1 MTAQLPL
8 PMAPGAAIGR
18 AVSLVEDGDGGRVF
32 INGQLSFA
40 WDAGDVGIRRLAAVQ
55 LVRIKAARV
64 FEVAAGFG
72 VDEFTVYR
80 WGQALASGGPA
91 GLTPERRGPK
101 GPSKLTDAVIADIV
115 ARRAAGQSIAV
126 VAAAV
131 GVSVRTVSTAV
142 ALARSGAGAG
152 ASWVT
157 GEDSSPVVA
166 EPIPD
171 TESDTGESSGAR
183 AGETDPDAD
192 RDVTGQFELF
202 TAVAPD
208 QAAGTATTAPAAAP
222 APVPVPP
229 VPVSSVPVTPAPAPV
244 PAVPG
249 QALPVLP
256 ERVDRSAERVAARW
270 GLLPYAPPVFA
281 PAGRVPLAGLFLA
294 VPGLVATGLLD
305 CAGQVYGGVP
315 AGFYGLDTMLTE
327 AVLRALLGEPRA
339 EGATRVNPTDL
350 GRVLG
355 LDRAPEVKTV
365 RRKTAV
371 LADRGTATDLLT
383 ALARRHAADH
393 PQAMNVLYVD
403 GHVRTYHG
411 TRKIQKTHV
420 SRLRFPAPATVETWI
435 VDAQGAPVW
444 VVMAQPGASLVS
456 EIRRLIPHVRDLV
469 GDDRRVL
476 VGFDR
481 GGWSPALLND
491 LITAGFDVLTWRKAP
506 APDVPAEAFTEHT
519 HTDDLGRLR
528 TLTLADTTVRIP
540 LDDSD
545 PAAGTVALR
554 QVSKLDSGTG
564 RQVHILTSRTD
575 LSPAQ
580 VCFRMSARWRQE
592 NYFRY
597 GRIRFALDSH
607 DSYAVTDDDPG
618 RSVPNPA
625 KKAAHQQVQAAR
637 ARLHR
642 AETHR
647 DEQFLALRSPQPG
660 APSVITNQ
668 VHDAI
673 TEPVRAARA
682 ELDTATAKH
691 RQTPTR
697 LPLGQVRPGQQVLD
711 TETKLLTHAIR
722 MTAFNTQTHL
732 ARTVTTSTS
741 FAKAGN
747 EAHALVR
754 AALHSTGDIDP
765 TTTPGVLHIRLDPQP
780 TPRATAAVAELC
792 TALNST
798 ATVYPGTDLQLHY
811 SVKPHR

>member
-8 PMAPGAAIGR
+8 PMAPGVPIGS
-18 AVSLVEDGDGGRVF
+18 AVSLVEDVDGGRVF

-55 LVRIKAARV
+55 LARIKAARV

-72 VDEFTVYR
+72 VDEYTVYR
-80 WGQALASGGPA
+80 WGQALTAGGPA

-115 ARRAAGQSIAV
+115 ARRAAGQSIAA

-131 GVSVRTVSTAV
+131 GVSARTVSTAT
-142 ALARSGAGAG
+142 AQARSGVGGGMPGAG
-152 ASWVT
+152 RQAS
-157 GEDSSPVVA
+157 DSVAAESIPDAEPVSEEGVVA
-166 EPIPD
+166 AVAD
-171 TESDTGESSGAR
+171 AHGA
-183 AGETDPDAD
+183 GSDAD
-192 RDVTGQFELF
+192 RQTAEQIELF
-202 TAVAPD
+202 AAGPAG
-208 QAAGTATTAPAAAP
+208 QAAGDATGAQVVPP

-229 VPVSSVPVTPAPAPV
+229 MPSSPQSV
-244 PAVPG
+244 
-249 QALPVLP
+249 LPVLP
-256 ERVDRSAERVAARW
+256 ERVDRSAERVAARS

-281 PAGRVPLAGLFLA
+281 PAARVPLAGLFLA
-294 VPGLVATGLLD
+294 VPALVATGLLD
-305 CAGQVYGGVP
+305 CAGQVYGAVP

-371 LADRGTATDLLT
+371 LADRGKAADLLT

-393 PQAMNVLYVD
+393 PEAMNVLYVD

-444 VVMAQPGASLVS
+444 VVMAQPGASLAA
-456 EIRRLIPHVRDLV
+456 EIRRLIPHIRGLV

-481 GGWSPALLND
+481 GGWSPALLKD
-491 LITAGFDVLTWRKAP
+491 LIDAGFDVLTWRKAP
-506 APDVPAEAFTEHT
+506 APDVPAEKFTQHT
-519 HTDDLGRLR
+519 HTDDLGRTR
-528 TLTLADTTVRIP
+528 TLTLADTTVQIP
-540 LDDSD
+540 LDDAD
-545 PAAGTVALR
+545 PAAGTVQLR
-554 QVSKLDSGTG
+554 QVSKQDPGTD

-580 VCFRMSARWRQE
+580 VCFRMGARWRQE

-597 GRIRFALDSH
+597 GRIRYALDSH
-607 DSYAVTDDDPG
+607 DSYTVTDDDPD

-625 KKAAHQQVQAAR
+625 KKTAYQQVQGAR

-647 DEQFLALRSPQPG
+647 DEQFLALRSPKPG
-660 APSVITNQ
+660 APSVLTNQ

-673 TEPVRAARA
+673 TAPARAART
-682 ELDTATAKH
+682 ELDAATAKH
-691 RQTPTR
+691 RATPTR
-697 LPLGQVRPGQQVLD
+697 LPLGQVRPGQQILD

-732 ARTVTTSTS
+732 ARTITTSTG

-765 TTTPGVLHIRLDPQP
+765 TTPGVLHIHLDPQH
-780 TPRATAAVAELC
+780 TPRATAAIAELC

-798 ATVYPGTDLQLHY
+798 NTAYPGTDQQLHY